1 MLWITCY
8 LIPAFLYKL
17 CEWIYYTFIS
27 KEPKPAGEAN
37 AQIPCP
43 LANSGLPSPHKQD
56 GKTSPNEE
64 VISENANTSAS
75 EAEGE
80 PCKTKDWWKART
92 PISSAVSTFWGFGMS
107 MSISSWQ
114 SMTKLDRDGAQLLSD
129 YVRVEVKQSIH
140 KSRDRSFAE

>member
-17 CEWIYYTFIS
+17 FEWIYYTFIA
-27 KEPKPAGEAN
+27 KEPKPEGDAN
-37 AQIPCP
+37 AKIPCP
-43 LANSGLPSPHKQD
+43 LANSGLPNPHKQD
-56 GKTSPNEE
+56 GKTSQNDE

-80 PCKTKDWWKART
+80 PIKTKDWWKART
-92 PISSAVSTFWGFGMS
+92 PISSAVSTIWGFGMS

-114 SMTKLDRDGAQLLSD
+114 FTTTLDHDGAQLLSD
-129 YVRVEVKQSIH
+129 YVRVEMKQSIH